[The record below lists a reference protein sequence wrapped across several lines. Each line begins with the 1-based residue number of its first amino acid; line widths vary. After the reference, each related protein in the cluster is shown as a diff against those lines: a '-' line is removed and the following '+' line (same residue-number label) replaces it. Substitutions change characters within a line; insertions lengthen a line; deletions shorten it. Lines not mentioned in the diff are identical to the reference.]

1 MKARYRLFIGLG
13 LVLIGGLALSFGH
26 KEKKKVHPAAIETAT
41 AACPTI
47 DDSNVLTTPSTCNGS
62 DGSIT
67 GITGTGTGTLKFTWY
82 NFSHVVVGTTRD
94 LINVPAGYYQL
105 ELKDSSKCLAAT
117 KPYYIDVKN
126 PLLIDTSNIVITPP
140 GCNQPNGSIT
150 GIVATNATQYQ
161 WTDSKGKV
169 ISNTKDLTNVV
180 AGDYTFTISN
190 ATGCTASNNYTI
202 TNGGF
207 APAIYYVNTV
217 SSACFNT
224 GSFTV
229 AFNLKP
235 TDPLYNYV
243 IYDSGGAVEG
253 TGVIVYSPADTA
265 KVGLPTLP
273 PGTFKLVT
281 TGPQNCTIN
290 LLTITITATAF
301 TLDTSKVVIK
311 SDVCGQDL
319 GTIVGVQLV
328 GAPGP
333 TVKKLKGPGADP
345 RVGYFWT
352 DDYGKRVGTQLS
364 LSGMPS
370 GNYHLY
376 VVNDDLCKSNTV
388 SFFIP
393 DSISSA
399 SKPIVNDIKICL
411 PGTVGLDVLNKDP
424 DAHYRLYDSTK
435 TLIDTSIAGYFS
447 RKAANT
453 TIFYIA
459 SKKGICLSPLAKV
472 TVTVVDPGVSVPNAF
487 TPNNDGIN
495 DYWAVTGLENY
506 PGTEVSVFNRYGQLV
521 YHSINYSK
529 PFDGRYNGADLPTG
543 VYYYIIDTKKPDCRG
558 GVTGSL
564 TIIR

>member
-180 AGDYTFTISN
+180 AGDYTFIASN
-190 ATGCTASNNYTI
+190 ATGCTISGNYSV
-202 TNGGF
+202 TNGSY
-207 APAIYYVNTV
+207 APAIYYTTITN
-217 SSACFNT
+217 SDCMHT
-224 GSFTV
+224 GAFTA
-229 AFNLKP
+229 AFNVKP
-235 TDPLYNYV
+235 TDPLYLYSITNS
-243 IYDSGGAVEG
+243 SGEVKQSGAIG
-253 TGVIVYSPADTA
+253 YIPNDTA
-265 KVGLPTLP
+265 RISLTKLAPDTYTL
-273 PGTFKLVT
+273 T
-281 TGPQNCTIN
+281 TIGSSNCSIN
-290 LLTITITATAF
+290 LLTFKIGYSPLTI
-301 TLDTSKVVIK
+301 DTSGMHIK
-311 SDVCGQDL
+311 SDVCGQAL
-319 GTIVGVQLV
+319 GTIVCLQVNGPKPGKPATRNHGYIWLDESGKWVGQFLYLAGV
-328 GAPGP
+328 
-333 TVKKLKGPGADP
+333 
-345 RVGYFWT
+345 
-352 DDYGKRVGTQLS
+352 
-364 LSGMPS
+364 PS
-370 GNYHLY
+370 GKYRFF
-376 VVNDDLCKSNTV
+376 VINDDMCSSDTLT
-388 SFFIP
+388 FFIP

-424 DAHYRLYDSTK
+424 DAHYQLYDSTK
-435 TLIDTSIAGYFS
+435 TLIDTSRAGYFS
-447 RKAANT
+447 RKVANT

-459 SKKGICLSPLAKV
+459 SKKGICPSPLEKV
-472 TVTVVDPGVSVPNAF
+472 TVTVEDPGVTVPNAF

-506 PGTEVSVFNRYGQLV
+506 PGTEVSVFNRYGQRV
-521 YHSINYSK
+521 FYSVNYTR
-529 PFDGRYNGADLPTG
+529 PFDGRYNGADLPSG